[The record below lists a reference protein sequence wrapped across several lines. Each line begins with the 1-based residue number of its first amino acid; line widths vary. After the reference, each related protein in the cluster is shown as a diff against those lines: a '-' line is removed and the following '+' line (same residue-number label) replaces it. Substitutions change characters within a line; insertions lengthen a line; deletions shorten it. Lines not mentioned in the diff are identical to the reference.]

1 MVTTRT
7 NERLIGDGDT
17 NPDAAEG
24 SITLEVHEP
33 KGRSKPMDAAER
45 ATHGVAANLGRFAYL
60 LVVSFLILLAAT
72 GAWFYFHR

>member
-7 NERLIGDGDT
+7 RDRLIGDSDA

-24 SITLEVHEP
+24 SIELEVREP
-33 KGRSKPMDAAER
+33 KTKSKPMDAAEQ

-60 LVVSFLILLAAT
+60 LVVSFLILLTAT